1 MPSTDT
7 NRTNDLLTS
16 MRLGPPTHPPPRPSP
31 PVVANF
37 PSQNLVVGCGVAIFH
52 VASARVVLCYH
63 SRDKYW
69 FLPKGRRDAGE
80 ETQRAAEREG
90 FEEASRRETTLP
102 TNPSSSLQNQPKK
115 KKKKKNRTHPLTP
128 RQSGY
133 RNRLLPLPIAHRQP
147 PSHHSQTPAA
157 FSVEPLWTQ
166 LVPATARTQY
176 VLFWYAAE
184 TLPPELEREA
194 TAADAPY
201 APPPPYPA
209 DLPLTD
215 RVRREGP
222 GYEPPRHE
230 GTGVDAEEAL
240 YESCLVPV
248 GEAERRL
255 RGSVMADVV
264 RRGWEGVLDR
274 LALEVQ
280 VEERSAEGEGPL

>member
-37 PSQNLVVGCGVAIFH
+37 PSQNLVVGCGVTIFH
-52 VASARVVLCYH
+52 VASARV
-63 SRDKYW
+63 
-69 FLPKGRRDAGE
+69 
-80 ETQRAAEREG
+80 
-90 FEEASRRETTLP
+90 
-102 TNPSSSLQNQPKK
+102 
-115 KKKKKNRTHPLTP
+115 
-128 RQSGY
+128 SGY

-147 PSHHSQTPAA
+147 PSHHHSQTPAA

-274 LALEVQ
+274 LALEAR